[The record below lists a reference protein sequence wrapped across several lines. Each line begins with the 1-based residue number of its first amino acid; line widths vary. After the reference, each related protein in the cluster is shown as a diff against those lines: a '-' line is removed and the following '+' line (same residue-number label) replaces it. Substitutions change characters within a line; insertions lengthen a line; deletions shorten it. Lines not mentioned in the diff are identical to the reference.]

1 MIISNTEYFGVS
13 LESIPPLG
21 SKHRQML
28 DLYMSGKI
36 VQEDILCDKFGR
48 NFRGLF
54 QALRGDKFSH
64 WRFVD
69 IQDENGI
76 IEARQIDLRHLSKNI
91 IQDSL
96 ARAERKKELKADS
109 FKDAIA
115 GANRV
120 KPSYDEYME
129 AADLFNELHMA
140 NELKIKQHEKHIPN
154 QLD

>member
-1 MIISNTEYFGVS
+1 MTISNTEYLGVNLS
-13 LESIPPLG
+13 SVPPMG

-28 DLYMSGKI
+28 DLYMSGEV

-48 NFRGLF
+48 NFRGIF
-54 QALRGDKFSH
+54 QALRGDKYCH

-76 IEARQIDLRHLSKNI
+76 IEARKIDSRHLSQDPI
-91 IQDSL
+91 LDSL
-96 ARAERKKELKADS
+96 ARAERRKELKADS
-109 FKDAIA
+109 FKEAVA

-129 AADLFNELHMA
+129 ASDFLNELHINNGLEM
-140 NELKIKQHEKHIPN
+140 KQPEVHTQN
-154 QLD
+154 RSG